1 MDSKAQPQGAPP
13 RALGHSAALELRIGH
28 ETVKIWFDDNGIH
41 FRHAEGRQTEGVL
54 PWDVAMAMS
63 LVPEE
68 LRTPLTRLH
77 R

>member
-13 RALGHSAALELRIGH
+13 RAPSRSAAMELRIGR
-28 ETVKIWFDDNGIH
+28 ETVSIWFDDNGIH
-41 FRHAEGRQTEGVL
+41 FRHAGGRQTEGIL

-68 LRTPLTRLH
+68 LRRPQTPH
-77 R
+77 P